1 MGQEFTAGQRIHRFA
16 GCDNHGDGRLFTVF
30 KFDFN
35 LLGRG
40 VCGRRSTSGT
50 LRPDTHISVALG
62 HSLNLDQFFD
72 QVFEGLVVHAE
83 LSAQGTDRYATVF
96 LQVGFGV
103 ADDVE
108 KGQRELSNI

>member
-1 MGQEFTAGQRIHRFA
+1 MKDFVGEVFWRVGAG
-16 GCDNHGDGRLFTVF
+16 DPLD
-30 KFDFN
+30 DD
-35 LLGRG
+35 GRG
-40 VCGRRSTSGT
+40 VCGRRRTSGIR
-50 LRPDTHISVALG
+50 RPDQHVSVALG
-62 HSLNLDQFFD
+62 RSLNLDQFFD

-108 KGQRELSNI
+108 KGQRELSNPGS